1 MAFHLDQPVGIDPC
15 VDVVFLELF
24 GAHERILLDFLN
36 AVLAP
41 ATPIV
46 RVSLRPTVHSGAFE
60 GQKAV
65 VLDIEATDASG
76 RVLHVEMQRQA
87 HAALDQRMLYLWARL
102 YAEQLAEG
110 VSYAQLRPV
119 VSVWICEKEPF
130 PSARKALLSFTV
142 READEGFLLHGDQ
155 RVDVLQLSRWARE
168 RETAGSGLAGSPLRP
183 WFWFLNE
190 AAGWREVPAEINSP
204 VLEEAMG
211 VLNDFRTDVHKNALY
226 RGRLDAERLEAT
238 RQEDMETALARE
250 QAALAREQAAVARE
264 EAAVAREKAAVD
276 EKEAAL
282 AREKAALDEKEAVF
296 AEVARLRKELGDR
309 RE

>member
-1 MAFHLDQPVGIDPC
+1 MALHLDQPVGIDPC

-24 GAHERILLDFLN
+24 GAHERILLGFLN
-36 AVLAP
+36 AVLAS
-41 ATPIV
+41 AVPIV
-46 RVSLRPTVHSGAFE
+46 SVSLRPTVHSGAFE

-76 RVLHVEMQRQA
+76 RILHVEMQRQA

-110 VSYAQLRPV
+110 VSYTQLRPV
-119 VSVWICEKEPF
+119 VSVWICEKDAF
-130 PSARKALLSFTV
+130 PSARKAHLSFTV
-142 READEGFLLHGDQ
+142 READEGFPLHGDQ

-168 RETAGSGLAGSPLRP
+168 REVAGSALAGSPLRP

-211 VLNDFRTDVHKNALY
+211 VLNDFRTDVRKNALY
-226 RGRLDAERLEAT
+226 RGRLDAERVEAT
-238 RQEDMETALARE
+238 RQEELQKERAE
-250 QAALAREQAAVARE
+250 K
-264 EAAVAREKAAVD
+264 EAAFAEREAAFA
-276 EKEAAL
+276 EREAAL
-282 AREKAALDEKEAVF
+282 AREKAAIAEREAAF
-296 AEVARLRKELGDR
+296 AEVARLRKALADR

>member
-24 GAHERILLDFLN
+24 GAHERILIDFLN

-41 ATPIV
+41 AIPIAS
-46 RVSLRPTVHSGAFE
+46 VSLRPTVHSGAFE

-65 VLDIEATDASG
+65 VLDIEATDAAG
-76 RVLHVEMQRQA
+76 RILHVEMQRQA

-102 YAEQLAEG
+102 YAEQLGEG
-110 VSYAQLRPV
+110 VSYARLRPV
-119 VSVWICEKEPF
+119 VSVWICERDPF
-130 PSARKALLSFTV
+130 PSARKAHLTFTV

-155 RVDVLQLSRWARE
+155 RLDVLQLSRWNRE
-168 RETAGSGLAGSPLRP
+168 REAAGSELADSRLRP

-190 AAGWREVPAEINSP
+190 AAEWREVPAEIKTP
-204 VLEEAMG
+204 ALEEAMS
-211 VLNDFRTDVHKNALY
+211 VLNEFRTDVRKNALY
-226 RGRLDAERLEAT
+226 RGRLDAERVEAT
-238 RQEDMETALARE
+238 RQEEL
-250 QAALAREQAAVARE
+250 QAALAREEAERVE
-264 EAAVAREKAAVD
+264 KEAALAREKSERA

-282 AREKAALDEKEAVF
+282 AREKAALDEL
-296 AEVARLRKELGDR
+296 ARLRKELGDR